1 MSQGPATSDP
11 FAKPDAARATGTV
24 AYPVVNARG
33 LVKVYGSGDQAVRAL
48 DGVSL
53 DILSGGIT
61 MVVGPSGCGKTT
73 LISVLAATLDID
85 EGTIEAFGQRIDTM
99 DAEGKTAF
107 RRSNIGFVFQQY
119 NLLPGLTSEE
129 NVEIPLLLSGSTRR
143 IARARARDML
153 VRVGLG
159 DKLRVRPAALS
170 GGQQQR
176 VAIARAL
183 VHHPRLLVCDEPT
196 AALDGDSGRMIMN
209 LIRDVAVEPG
219 RAVVVVT
226 HDIRLYGYADVF
238 AVMSDGRIARLA
250 RRGEP
255 GAPGTSESHS

>member
-1 MSQGPATSDP
+1 MTESRRTSDLL
-11 FAKPDAARATGTV
+11 ASPDAAQATGIV
-24 AYPVVNARG
+24 ACPVVSARG
-33 LVKVYGSGDQAVRAL
+33 LVKLYGDGDQAVRAL

-53 DILSGGIT
+53 DLMSGGIT

-73 LISVLAATLDID
+73 LISVLAATLDVD

-99 DAEGKTAF
+99 DAEEKTAF

-129 NVEIPLLLSGSTRR
+129 NVEIPLLLGGKSRR
-143 IARARARDML
+143 VAREKARDML

-159 DKLRVRPAALS
+159 NKLRARPAALS

-196 AALDGDSGRMIMN
+196 AALDGDTGRVIMN
-209 LIRDVAVEPG
+209 LIRDVAVLPG

-226 HDIRLYGYADVF
+226 HDIRLYSYADVF

-255 GAPGTSESHS
+255 GAPGFSESHS